1 MAIYLSKEKMEEI
14 FQTYGG
20 DAKNTGSTEG
30 QVALFSYRITEL
42 SKHLQTNKQDHACR
56 RSLLALVGQRKRFL
70 AYLHDKTSHATV
82 QFALNWVFAIRKLG
96 ILVDI
101 WVLIDIFKQTK
112 KPCIESSMRGFF
124 VVLGLNMKSEI

>member
-14 FQTYGG
+14 FLTYGG

-30 QVALFSYRITEL
+30 QVALFSFRITEL

-70 AYLHDKTSHATV
+70 AYLHDKDITRYR
-82 QFALNWVFAIRKLG
+82 AICVKLG
-96 ILVDI
+96 IRH
-101 WVLIDIFKQTK
+101 T
-112 KPCIESSMRGFF
+112 
-124 VVLGLNMKSEI
+124 